1 MLKRINLNFQPC
13 AGLAKTN
20 ENETTTWNK
29 FLNLSKSIKIKN
41 YFREP

>member
-29 FLNLSKSIKIKN
+29 FLNFVKVNKN
-41 YFREP
+41 QELF

>member
-1 MLKRINLNFQPC
+1 MIKRINLNFQPC

-29 FLNLSKSIKIKN
+29 FLNFVKVNKDQDL
-41 YFREP
+41 F

>member
-29 FLNLSKSIKIKN
+29 FLNFVKVNKDQEL
-41 YFREP
+41 F

>member
-29 FLNLSKSIKIKN
+29 FLNFVKVNKDQDL
-41 YFREP
+41 F